1 MVLFFPVRLDEA
13 RLKQALARVLNDFP
27 LYAGKLRLTGT
38 NLTVEHGVCPV
49 QFETVQSTVGL
60 EHLMAEVRAGRTRAV
75 EPSLSRLK
83 ITLTREVTLAVR
95 LTEAREG
102 CALSMVWN
110 HAVGDMH
117 STMLLMRAWE
127 AAYAGRPYETPIMVA
142 DRDAYL
148 REVMPDPVAA
158 RSALSR
164 GSYLQ
169 AFAQRWALMQ
179 PATRVNLEY
188 STAQLRTLR
197 EALSQ
202 NKRVTT
208 NDAVCAHVFGAVR
221 RLAGATDPTNLCLV
235 VNFRKR
241 LGLSDRL
248 LGNMTSLLDQPVDE
262 IDSSAQTAASIRD
275 ALDHYTARHSNY
287 QATMRVVDVNLRPVD
302 RLRVVTRQYKPG
314 TGDMMVTSWANFGA
328 YDLCFGTARP
338 QLFYPLILGAARLP
352 PWVTI
357 VYELPA
363 ARGLGLM
370 LALPP
375 ALAQRCLSAE
385 GQALLHRVERT
396 SELAPR
402 TEWYRPESCTTV
414 AAAP

>member
-1 MVLFFPVRLDEA
+1 
-13 RLKQALARVLNDFP
+13 VLNDFP
-27 LYAGKLRLTGT
+27 LYAGKLHLTGT
-38 NLTVEHGVCPV
+38 NLTVEHGTCPV
-49 QFETVQSTVGL
+49 QFETVQTTAGL

-95 LTEAREG
+95 LTEAHDG
-102 CALSMVWN
+102 CALSVAWN

-127 AAYAGRPYETPIMVA
+127 AAYAGRPYETPIMVD

-164 GSYLQ
+164 GTYLQ
-169 AFAQRWALMQ
+169 SFAQRWALMQ

-188 STAQLRTLR
+188 SAAQLRTLR
-197 EALSQ
+197 ETLSQ

-208 NDAVCAHVFGAVR
+208 NDAVCAHVFDAVR
-221 RLAGATDPTNLCLV
+221 RLAGATDPTNLGLV

-241 LGLSDRL
+241 MGLSDRL

-262 IDSSAQTAASIRD
+262 IDPPAQTAANIRD
-275 ALDHYTARHSNY
+275 ALDHYAMRHANF
-287 QATMRVVDVNLRPVD
+287 QATMRVVDVNLRIAD
-302 RLRVVTRQYKPG
+302 RLRVLTRQYKPG
-314 TGDMMVTSWANFGA
+314 TGDMMVTSWANFGV

-338 QLFYPLILGAARLP
+338 QLFFPLILGAARLP
-352 PWVTI
+352 PWVTV

-363 ARGLGLM
+363 SRGLGLM
-370 LALPP
+370 LGLPP
-375 ALAQRCLSAE
+375 ALAERCLSPV
-385 GQALLHRVERT
+385 GQALLQRVERT
-396 SELAPR
+396 SELATR
-402 TEWYRPESCTTV
+402 SEWYRPEPCTTIAV
-414 AAAP
+414 AP